1 MNILQKCCFR
11 SLRENR
17 KRTLVTIVGV
27 ILATALITGVSCLG
41 TSFRASMVVYEKR
54 QNGDWHYCFQGVKP
68 ENLKY
73 FQENRHLE
81 RAVLKQPMGY
91 AVLEGSQNPDKP
103 YVYLCAVGEDAS
115 STFALRL
122 TQGRMPENSSELVIS
137 RHIQYNGMVE
147 LQVGDSITLNL
158 GQRISEGYPLGQSNG
173 YLYEE
178 ETLEVQDSRTYTI
191 VGVIERPNYNVEDRI
206 APGYSVFTCLED
218 PMGAET
224 LEVYASYTDWGLKHA
239 DQVTEGLKDLAD
251 SVEDNYYLL
260 KWMLFIF
267 SSNSMNMIYAMS
279 VVAML
284 IIIVTSV
291 FCIRNSFTISLTEK
305 MKLYGRLASVGTT
318 ARQQRKIVYYE
329 ALFLGVIGIPLGIL
343 SGILTSV
350 LLVHCV
356 SSLMEDA
363 IDIPLVFGISW
374 MAVILSALL
383 ACVTIFLSAWRSARR
398 AAKISPIS
406 AIRANTTV
414 KIRSRELRC
423 PRWIPGLFGI
433 GGKVAYKNLRR
444 ARVKYRATVVS
455 IVVGVAVFI
464 GMTTFMQS
472 VRHISDVYYED
483 MPYQLQITCYD
494 SDSYHNLLA
503 LTQMEGVEEAE
514 LIRSGFLYVP
524 REALP
529 LTKDYL
535 ELSDEED
542 KAVEPVRIYS
552 LGEEGYA
559 RYCRRV
565 GVAPEQDQAIALA
578 RYEYISYDEKN
589 IRHEESGD
597 VACFNPGDVIAGEGE
612 EPVSATDQEVVMNQ
626 ISVTV
631 AAQTDITPMF
641 MNRQIYNGVMLIVSE
656 SWMDENWDKLRV
668 VDRKITSAVIRCE
681 DAFQLEEDVRG
692 SMELVNYTINNY
704 EESHRAEKST
714 QLLVS
719 IFLYG
724 FITVVALIGITNIF
738 NTITTNLE
746 LRAPEFAMLRAVGM
760 TGREFRRM
768 IWLESLFY
776 GAKALA
782 IGIPLGVV
790 ISYCFHLA
798 MKQGIDTA
806 FLFPWSGILIAVTAV
821 MILLYVTMH
830 YSMGKIKRKN
840 IVETIRS
847 ENL

>member
-1 MNILQKCCFR
+1 MNVLQKCCSR

-27 ILATALITGVSCLG
+27 ILATALITGVACLA
-41 TSFRASMVVYEKR
+41 TSFRASMVAYEKK

-73 FQENRHLE
+73 FQENHHLE
-81 RAVLKQPMGY
+81 RVVLKQPMGY
-91 AVLEGSQNPDKP
+91 AVLEGSQNQDKP

-115 STFALRL
+115 STFGLQL

-137 RHIQYNGMVE
+137 RHIQYNGMVG
-147 LQVGDSITLNL
+147 LQIGDSITLEL
-158 GQRISEGYPLGQSNG
+158 GQRVSEGYPLGQSNV

-178 ETLEVQDSRTYTI
+178 ETLEIHDSRTYTI

-218 PMGAET
+218 PMEAES
-224 LEVYASYTDWGLKHA
+224 LEVYASYTGWGLKHA
-239 DQVTEGLKDLAD
+239 KQVTEGLETLAD
-251 SVEDNYYLL
+251 SVENNYYLL
-260 KWMLFIF
+260 KWLLFIF
-267 SSNSMNMIYAMS
+267 SSTSMDMIYAMS

-284 IIIVTSV
+284 IIVVTSV
-291 FCIRNSFTISLTEK
+291 FCIHNSFTISLTEK

-329 ALFLGVIGIPLGIL
+329 ALFLGGVGIPLGIV
-343 SGILTSV
+343 SGILSSV
-350 LLVHCV
+350 ILVRCV

-374 MAVILSALL
+374 MAVILSVLL

-406 AIRANTTV
+406 AIRANATV

-423 PRWIPGLFGI
+423 PRWISGLFGI

-483 MPYQLQITCYD
+483 MQYQLRITCYD
-494 SDSYHNLLA
+494 SDGYNKLLTV
-503 LTQMEGVEEAE
+503 TQMDGVEEAE
-514 LIRSGFLYVP
+514 LIRTGYLSVP
-524 REALP
+524 CENLP
-529 LTKDYL
+529 LTEDYR
-535 ELSDEED
+535 ELYHNEDSTEESIR
-542 KAVEPVRIYS
+542 VFS
-552 LGEEGYA
+552 LGAEGYA
-559 RYCRRV
+559 RYCSRV
-565 GVAPEQDQAIALA
+565 GVSPEQNQAIVLA
-578 RYEYISYDEKN
+578 QYEYISYDEKD
-589 IRHEESGD
+589 IRHEANGYAAYFNEGD
-597 VACFNPGDVIAGEGE
+597 LITGEGE
-612 EPVSATDQEVVMNQ
+612 ALSL
-626 ISVTV
+626 SVAV
-631 AAQTDITPMF
+631 QTDIKPVV
-641 MNRQIYNGVMLIVSE
+641 MNRQIYNGIVLIVSE
-656 SWMDENWDKLRV
+656 GWMDENWEKLRV
-668 VDRKITSAVIRCE
+668 GDRNIVETVIRCE
-681 DAFQLEEDVRG
+681 DAFALEEAVRG
-692 SMELVNYTINNY
+692 NMELVNYSIVNY

-760 TGREFRRM
+760 TSREFRRM

-776 GAKALA
+776 GCKALA
-782 IGIPLGVV
+782 IGIPLGIAV
-790 ISYCFHLA
+790 SYCFNLA

-821 MILLYVTMH
+821 MVLLYGTMH
-830 YSMGKIKRKN
+830 YSMGKIRRKN